1 MPFCIPQPSRG
12 ESPSFFG
19 KSCGKQARVPS
30 GFPKRRG
37 GGPANGTGRRARSEK
52 PAHAGFGRAFPSAT
66 RKRHGRKDAPTG
78 GVRRRRKETDRLA
91 GSAQRSAKALHL
103 CGNGNGLTAP
113 ILSSSPAVPLPQS
126 AAGGGGGGRNRRRPV
141 GPDRLPARQSASF
154 RAWHFQLRRRT
165 RPHSG
170 RPYPARHFSAT
181 RLIRCRTRHFPLRPT
196 ILCRMPRFSQRRST
210 AALCVPLAAH
220 EISLCAR
227 PRFAVPDAFANRRSI
242 VDGRTRRFLLRTP
255 WPTVPA
261 MPDDAPP
268 SPNARQ
274 LCPAPLFCRPSLHSE
289 VSLN

>member
-1 MPFCIPQPSRG
+1 MASAGAGKRRTALPVAHSAPQRLCTCAG
-12 ESPSFFG
+12 TGTALRRPSF
-19 KSCGKQARVPS
+19 RPLRR
-30 GFPKRRG
+30 FPCRRARRG
-37 GGPANGTGRRARSEK
+37 GG
-52 PAHAGFGRAFPSAT
+52 
-66 RKRHGRKDAPTG
+66 
-78 GVRRRRKETDRLA
+78 
-91 GSAQRSAKALHL
+91 
-103 CGNGNGLTAP
+103 
-113 ILSSSPAVPLPQS
+113 
-126 AAGGGGGGRNRRRPV
+126 NRRRPV